1 MTTIIIAAILAF
13 IAGILCGCVIKGTT
27 AVTNYHYHQYKKS
40 KDYERLW
47 TLLQDRFKVYVIRK
61 LKHGTPYCDIAYI
74 HDYEYPTEPTLYGL
88 GSEAREFWRP
98 ENKSKFIGYCMLND
112 YEFLDPVD
120 EVKE

>member
-13 IAGILCGCVIKGTT
+13 IAGTLLGLALTT
-27 AVTNYHYHQYKKS
+27 KVYTTHYHQYKKS

-47 TLLQDRFKVYVIRK
+47 TLLQDRFKVFVICK

-74 HDYEYPTEPTLYGL
+74 HDYEYSDEPTLFGL
-88 GSEAREFWRP
+88 GSDAREFWKP

-120 EVKE
+120 EVKND